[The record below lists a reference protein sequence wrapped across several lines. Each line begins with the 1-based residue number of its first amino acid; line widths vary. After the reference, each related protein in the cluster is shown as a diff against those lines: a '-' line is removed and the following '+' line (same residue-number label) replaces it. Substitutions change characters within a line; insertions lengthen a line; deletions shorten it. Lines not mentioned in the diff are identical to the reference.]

1 MKQET
6 KVVYALAI
14 TLALLSGT
22 LSLAV
27 MAKSD
32 NAPSGN
38 ATKSDN
44 AQEQKVQT
52 QNKGEASAIKV
63 NNANS
68 AAVATGKSKTSVA
81 ELTDY
86 VKPDQAK
93 GETNAKVHTEKTQE
107 VTKNL
112 QKAANSEKAVG
123 NVKVSNQIRSVAT
136 QQVQTQAQTS
146 EAIEEVETRSK
157 VKSFVFGEDYKNLG
171 QLRSEIVQNR
181 NEIRTL
187 TKNLTQTQTKEGKAL
202 STDLETLLE
211 EQARLKAVVATRE
224 GNFSLFGWLSRWMSG
239 YEAPE
244 ADDAVDDQLA
254 IDAQAAIDAATVPA
268 DTTAPSAPGTGVPT
282 VPATPVTDVTTPT
295 TPVTDATVPAVPAP

>member
-1 MKQET
+1 MKQKT

-14 TLALLSGT
+14 ALALVSGT
-22 LSLAV
+22 VSLAAI
-27 MAKSD
+27 AKSD
-32 NAPSGN
+32 NAQ
-38 ATKSDN
+38 SDSVKNSN

-112 QKAANSEKAVG
+112 QKAANSEKAAG
-123 NVKVSNQIRSVAT
+123 NSEVSGQIRSVAT
-136 QQVQTQAQTS
+136 QQVQTQVQTE
-146 EAIEEVETRSK
+146 EAIKEVESRGK
-157 VKSFVFGEDYKNLG
+157 VKSFIFGEDYKNLG

-187 TKNLTQTQTKEGKAL
+187 TKNLTQTKTKEGKAL
-202 STDLETLLE
+202 STDLATLLQ
-211 EQARLKAVVATRE
+211 EQERLKAVVANRE

-244 ADDAVDDQLA
+244 ADDVADDAIDDQLA
-254 IDAQAAIDAATVPA
+254 IDAQVAIDAAAIPA
-268 DTTAPSAPGTGVPT
+268 DTTAPSAPGV
-282 VPATPVTDVTTPT
+282 
-295 TPVTDATVPAVPAP
+295 